1 MGKSLK
7 GVVARDGATGLE
19 PAASCVTRRF
29 TARGT
34 AKNVSFDSM
43 SQPDVL

>member
-7 GVVARDGATGLE
+7 GVVARDGAPGLE
-19 PAASCVTRRF
+19 PAASCLTRRF

-34 AKNVSFDSM
+34 AKKRQF
-43 SQPDVL
+43 